1 MSHDRGQQRMKTKP
15 ADWRNTLTNVE
26 REFVEL
32 WGSMSS
38 LWGVNPTMA
47 RIHGALFITGRAMT
61 ADDLMERLAISRG
74 NVSMNL
80 AKLVEWGLVRRVH
93 RPGDRREH
101 YESLKDV
108 WEMFAT
114 VAVQR
119 KRREIDPLLN
129 TLRRCKES
137 LSAEVLGEH
146 ANDSTV
152 QDRARRI
159 QDLVKFLTMMD
170 GLSQRFFESHRSLRQ
185 AIELLSVEENE
196 KPEVV

>member
-1 MSHDRGQQRMKTKP
+1 MRTVKT
-15 ADWRNTLTNVE
+15 DWQSTLSEVE
-26 REFVEL
+26 QEFVEL

-47 RIHGALFITGRAMT
+47 RIHGALFITGQAT
-61 ADDLMERLAISRG
+61 SADELMERLAISRG

-80 AKLVEWGLVRRVH
+80 AKLVDWGLVRRVH
-93 RPGDRREH
+93 RPGDRREY

-129 TLRRCKES
+129 TLRRCKEN
-137 LSAEVLGEH
+137 LSPESMGER
-146 ANDSTV
+146 AADPTV
-152 QDRARRI
+152 QDRSRRI
-159 QDLVKFLTMMD
+159 QDLLKFLTMMD

-185 AIELLSVEENE
+185 AIELLSGDEGAT
-196 KPEVV
+196 PASI

>member
-1 MSHDRGQQRMKTKP
+1 MKATQE
-15 ADWRNTLTNVE
+15 DWRTTLADVE

-38 LWGVNPTMA
+38 LWGVSPAMA
-47 RIHGALFITGRAMT
+47 RIHGALFITGQAMT
-61 ADDLMERLAISRG
+61 AEELMDRLGISRG

-93 RPGDRREH
+93 RPGDRREY

-129 TLRRCKES
+129 TLRRCKENLSPES
-137 LSAEVLGEH
+137 LGTHSGDA
-146 ANDSTV
+146 TV
-152 QDRARRI
+152 QDRSRRI
-159 QDLVKFLTMMD
+159 QDLLKFLTLMD

-185 AIELLSVEENE
+185 AIELLSGDDVNTTGD
-196 KPEVV
+196 VS